1 MNIEIDKTL
10 QILQNGGTIL
20 YPTDTIWGIGCD
32 PANPEAVQKIYEIK
46 KRDDRKSMLVL
57 IDSVSMLT
65 SYITDVPN
73 IAYELI
79 GVTDKPLT
87 IVYPGARNLAANLIA
102 EDGSLGIR
110 VTIDPFCQQLI
121 RRFGRPIVSTSAN
134 QSGET
139 SPATFREI
147 SEKIINSVDYVVD
160 WRRDEQTGKV
170 SSSIIK
176 IDIKGYFKILRP

>member
-1 MNIEIDKTL
+1 MNTEIEKTL
-10 QILQNGGTIL
+10 QILRNGGTIL

-32 PANPEAVQKIYEIK
+32 PENPEAVRKIYDIK

-57 IDSVSMLT
+57 IDGVCMLT
-65 SYITDVPN
+65 SYITDVPD

-79 GVTDKPLT
+79 DVTDKPLT

-110 VTIDPFCQQLI
+110 VTTDPFCKQLI
-121 RRFGRPIVSTSAN
+121 KKFGRPIVSTSAN

-147 SEKIINSVDYVVD
+147 SEMIINSVDYVVD
-160 WRRDEQTGKV
+160 WRRDEQSERV

-176 IDIKGYFKILRP
+176 IDSQGYFRILRP